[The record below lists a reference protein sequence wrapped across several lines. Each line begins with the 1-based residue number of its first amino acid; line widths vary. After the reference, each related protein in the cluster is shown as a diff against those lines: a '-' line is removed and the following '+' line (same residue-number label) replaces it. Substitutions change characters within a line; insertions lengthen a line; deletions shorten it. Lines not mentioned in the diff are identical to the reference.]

1 MKDFGRFWLV
11 TVTSA
16 NSDLNALVDNQSS
29 GYPHATLYLEEGDE
43 NLSDPSRKLLC
54 LCIRPLGL
62 RERLSAYFRG
72 CLFQHLKVFRNGH
85 KSVYTVRP

>member
-29 GYPHATLYLEEGDE
+29 GYQHAILYLEEGDE
-43 NLSDPSRKLLC
+43 NLIDPSRKL
-54 LCIRPLGL
+54 
-62 RERLSAYFRG
+62 
-72 CLFQHLKVFRNGH
+72 
-85 KSVYTVRP
+85 